1 MHRPRVNRARTL
13 FLALIAAN
21 VALFAWA
28 YAFAPPDPAIDPRP
42 LANQIDPAK
51 IRILSPRELAA
62 PPPAPSTPST
72 PQAAAAPAAAAAC
85 LEWGAFTLAVAPRA
99 EQALEPLALG
109 ARLGSRRF
117 EETAHWWVF
126 IPPKDG
132 KAGAQKTVAELK
144 SVGLDDFRVMQEEG
158 KMRWA
163 VSLGVFGTEAA
174 AKGRLDAVLEKGV
187 RSAQAGLRDTVVTKV
202 SLQVR
207 EADAATRAKLAEIAQ
222 QFPGSELRECP
233 APG

>member
-1 MHRPRVNRARTL
+1 MVACRIRSPQE
-13 FLALIAAN
+13 LA
-21 VALFAWA
+21 
-28 YAFAPPDPAIDPRP
+28 
-42 LANQIDPAK
+42 
-51 IRILSPRELAA
+51 AA
-62 PPPAPSTPST
+62 PPPK
-72 PQAAAAPAAAAAC
+72 PQPQLTGC
-85 LEWGAFTLAVAPRA
+85 VEWGTFTLAAAPRA

-109 ARLGSRRF
+109 ARLASRRS

-126 IPPKDG
+126 IPPPKDG
-132 KAGAQKTVAELK
+132 KAGAQKLVNELK
-144 SVGLDDFRVMQEEG
+144 NVGLDDYHVMQEEG

-163 VSLGVFGTEAA
+163 VSLGLFSTEAGA
-174 AKGRLDAVLEKGV
+174 QGRLEAVREKGV
-187 RSAQAGLRDTVVTKV
+187 RSAQTGPRETVVTKV

>member
-1 MHRPRVNRARTL
+1 MHRKRIASRWRTA
-13 FLALIAAN
+13 FLALVAAN
-21 VALFAWA
+21 VGLFAWT
-28 YAFAPPDPAIDPRP
+28 YALAPPDPALDPRP
-42 LANQIDPAK
+42 LANQIDPAQM
-51 IRILSPRELAA
+51 RILSPAELAA
-62 PPPAPSTPST
+62 TPPPPKPAPSS
-72 PQAAAAPAAAAAC
+72 C
-85 LEWGAFTLAVAPRA
+85 IEWGAFTLAVAPRA

-109 ARLGSRRF
+109 ARLSSRRG

-132 KAGAQKTVAELK
+132 KAGAQKAVNELK
-144 SVGLDDFRVMQEEG
+144 NSGFDDYHVMQEEG

-174 AKGRLDAVLEKGV
+174 AQGRLDAVREKGV
-187 RSAQAGLRDTVVTKV
+187 RGAQAGPRETVVTKV
-202 SLQVR
+202 SLQVKQ
-207 EADAATRAKLAEIAQ
+207 ADAATRAKLAEIAQ

>member
-1 MHRPRVNRARTL
+1 MHRERVASRWRTV
-13 FLALIAAN
+13 FLALVAAN
-21 VALFAWA
+21 VGLFAWA
-28 YAFAPPDPAIDPRP
+28 YALAPPDPGTDPRP
-42 LANQIDPAK
+42 LASQIDPAQM
-51 IRILSPRELAA
+51 RILSPQELAAAA
-62 PPPAPSTPST
+62 PPPPPRPAPTT
-72 PQAAAAPAAAAAC
+72 C
-85 LEWGAFTLAVAPRA
+85 VEWGAFTQAVAPKA

-132 KAGAQKTVAELK
+132 KAGAQKAISDLK
-144 SVGLDDFRVMQEEG
+144 NVGFDDYHVMQEEG

-174 AKGRLDAVLEKGV
+174 AKARLDALREQGV
-187 RSAQAGLRDTVVTKV
+187 RGAQAGPRETVVTKV
-202 SLQVR
+202 SLQVKD
-207 EADAATRAKLAEIAQ
+207 ADAAMRAKLGEIAQ
-222 QFPGSELRECP
+222 QFPGSELRECV

>member
-1 MHRPRVNRARTL
+1 MHRPRVNRARIF
-13 FLALIAAN
+13 FLALVAAN
-21 VALFAWA
+21 VGLFAWA
-28 YAFAPPDPAIDPRP
+28 YAVSPPDPAIDPRP
-42 LANQIDPAK
+42 LTNQIDPGK
-51 IRILSPRELAA
+51 IRILSPQELSAA
-62 PPPAPSTPST
+62 PQATVRPAST
-72 PQAAAAPAAAAAC
+72 AC
-85 LEWGAFTLAVAPRA
+85 VEWGTFTLAVAPRA

-109 ARLGSRRF
+109 ARLASRRS

-126 IPPKDG
+126 IPPRDNG
-132 KAGAQKTVAELK
+132 KAGAQKIVADLK
-144 SVGLDDFRVMQEEG
+144 GFGLDDYHVMQEEG

-174 AKGRLDAVLEKGV
+174 AKGRLDAVREKGV
-187 RSAQAGLRDTVVTKV
+187 RSAQVGPRDTVVTKV

-207 EADAATRAKLAEIAQ
+207 EADAAMRAKLSEIAQ